1 MLYRATALTKMGI
14 KARDQGSG
22 AITDLY
28 FDDASWFIRYV
39 VINAGS
45 WLSRRQVL
53 ISPEALGGIDA
64 EARVF
69 QTTLTEQQI
78 KDSPPSDSEKTV
90 SRHQEQ
96 LLSEYYGWSPYWLT
110 PLTAYPFSGTYTYPP
125 FPAGDSRTRELLTD
139 SLPSGIG
146 KETRDRVDAL
156 RSEEIHLRSFN
167 EVKGYGIRAR
177 DGEIGEVDDLLIDSA
192 DWQVTHFIV
201 DSRKWWPGGQVVIDK
216 GMIENIVW
224 SDRRIEVAMTL
235 DQVRRAPA
243 YNRETSLSETFQTE
257 VSNYYKSLDSHR
269 HAVSS
274 QTRADL

>member
-1 MLYRATALTKMGI
+1 MGI
-14 KARDQGSG
+14 QASDQGSG
-22 AITDLY
+22 SITDLY
-28 FDDASWFIRYV
+28 FDDATWFVRYLV
-39 VINAGS
+39 VNTGS
-45 WLSRRQVL
+45 WMSERLVL
-53 ISPEALGGIDA
+53 ISPEALEGLDA

-69 QTTLTEQQI
+69 HTKLSAQQI
-78 KDSPPSDSEKTV
+78 KNSPPSDSEKTV

-110 PLTAYPFSGTYTYPP
+110 PLSVYPFATYTYPP

-146 KETRDRVDAL
+146 QETRARVDAL
-156 RSEEIHLRSFN
+156 RNEEIHLRSFN

-177 DGEIGEVDDLLIDSA
+177 DGDIGEVDDLLIDSA

-201 DSRKWWPGGQVVIDK
+201 DSRRWWPGGQVVIDK

-235 DQVRRAPA
+235 EQVRQAPP
-243 YNRETSLSETFQTE
+243 YNRETSLAESFQTD
-257 VSNYYKSLDSHR
+257 VSNYYKSLDIHR
-269 HAVSS
+269 HAVLA
-274 QTRADL
+274 QTHPELRNGPIQHF